1 MSDYGHDWSYED
13 IFNGRKGNEKLNVKW
28 VKRNII
34 TPYSMEQY
42 NSGNLK
48 YFSLF
53 KSSKDF
59 RNYLINLFDSILNN
73 TYNFNLTSDDYMR
86 EWQINLDLEDNSI
99 ENIGRIEDAKQKYMD
114 IIETIKDINIQAKWN
129 FNLIEL
135 EPLQYTIY
143 NLRNFYDW
151 HIDSHIKPYDNGL
164 IRKLSFTICL
174 NDDELENNN
183 YTGGD
188 FEICLPHPYHNK
200 NKYFRFRK
208 VFKQGTIIVFPSH
221 IWHKVHPVTSGT
233 RKVLVGWVVGKS
245 FE

>member
-1 MSDYGHDWSYED
+1 M
-13 IFNGRKGNEKLNVKW
+13 FLNTVHYIKEEAIS
-28 VKRNII
+28 K
-34 TPYSMEQY
+34 
-42 NSGNLK
+42 
-48 YFSLF
+48 SLC
-53 KSSKDF
+53 
-59 RNYLINLFDSILNN
+59 
-73 TYNFNLTSDDYMR
+73 
-86 EWQINLDLEDNSI
+86 
-99 ENIGRIEDAKQKYMD
+99 ENIMKTAYQRRLELAKVADGNQVNRKSYITWYDDKELSTKIFD
-114 IIETIKDINIQAKWN
+114 IIKDINIKTKWN
-129 FNLIEL
+129 FNLTEV

-151 HIDSHIKPYDNGL
+151 HIDSHTKPYKNGL

-174 NDDELENNN
+174 NDNELENNN

-221 IWHKVHPVTSGT
+221 IWHKVHPITSGT

>member
-1 MSDYGHDWSYED
+1 MFLDPVHFIKEEAFSKS
-13 IFNGRKGNEKLNVKW
+13 FCEK
-28 VKRNII
+28 I
-34 TPYSMEQY
+34 M
-42 NSGNLK
+42 
-48 YFSLF
+48 
-53 KSSKDF
+53 
-59 RNYLINLFDSILNN
+59 
-73 TYNFNLTSDDYMR
+73 
-86 EWQINLDLEDNSI
+86 
-99 ENIGRIEDAKQKYMD
+99 NIGYQKKLELAKIQDGNQVNRKSHVTFIQD
-114 IIETIKDINIQAKWN
+114 KDIESEVTKVVNEANVTTKWN
-129 FNLIEL
+129 FLLREF

-143 NLRNFYDW
+143 NVRDHYDW
-151 HIDSHIKPYDNGL
+151 HIDSHTKPYKNGL

-174 NDDELENNN
+174 NDNELENNN

-221 IWHKVHPVTSGT
+221 IWHKVHPITSGT

>member
-1 MSDYGHDWSYED
+1 M
-13 IFNGRKGNEKLNVKW
+13 FLNTVHY
-28 VKRNII
+28 IQ
-34 TPYSMEQY
+34 EQAI
-42 NSGNLK
+42 SK
-48 YFSLF
+48 SLC
-53 KSSKDF
+53 
-59 RNYLINLFDSILNN
+59 
-73 TYNFNLTSDDYMR
+73 
-86 EWQINLDLEDNSI
+86 
-99 ENIGRIEDAKQKYMD
+99 ENIMKTAYQRRLELAKVADGNQVNRKSYITWYDDKELSTKIFD
-114 IIETIKDINIQAKWN
+114 IIKDINIKTKWN
-129 FNLIEL
+129 FNLTEL

-151 HIDSHIKPYDNGL
+151 HIDSHTKPYKNGL

-174 NDDELENNN
+174 NDNELENNN

-221 IWHKVHPVTSGT
+221 IWHKVHPITSGT

>member
-1 MSDYGHDWSYED
+1 M
-13 IFNGRKGNEKLNVKW
+13 FLNTVHYIQEEAISK
-28 VKRNII
+28 
-34 TPYSMEQY
+34 
-42 NSGNLK
+42 
-48 YFSLF
+48 SLC
-53 KSSKDF
+53 
-59 RNYLINLFDSILNN
+59 
-73 TYNFNLTSDDYMR
+73 
-86 EWQINLDLEDNSI
+86 
-99 ENIGRIEDAKQKYMD
+99 ENIMKTAYQKRLELAKVADGNQVNRKSYITWYDDKELSTKIFD
-114 IIETIKDINIQAKWN
+114 IIKDINIKTKWN
-129 FNLIEL
+129 FNLTEL

-151 HIDSHIKPYDNGL
+151 HIDSHTKPYKNGL

-174 NDDELENNN
+174 NDNELENNN

-200 NKYFRFRK
+200 NKYFRFKK

-221 IWHKVHPVTSGT
+221 IWHKVHPITSGT

>member
-1 MSDYGHDWSYED
+1 MFLNTIHFIKEKAISKSLCEDIMKKANQRRLELAKIADGNQVNRKSYITWYED
-13 IFNGRKGNEKLNVKW
+13 KELSTNIF
-28 VKRNII
+28 
-34 TPYSMEQY
+34 
-42 NSGNLK
+42 
-48 YFSLF
+48 
-53 KSSKDF
+53 
-59 RNYLINLFDSILNN
+59 
-73 TYNFNLTSDDYMR
+73 
-86 EWQINLDLEDNSI
+86 
-99 ENIGRIEDAKQKYMD
+99 
-114 IIETIKDINIQAKWN
+114 ETIKDINIKAKWN

>member
-1 MSDYGHDWSYED
+1 MFLNTVHYIQEEAISKSLCENIMKTAYQRRLELAKVAD
-13 IFNGRKGNEKLNVKW
+13 GNQV
-28 VKRNII
+28 
-34 TPYSMEQY
+34 
-42 NSGNLK
+42 NLK
-48 YFSLF
+48 SYITWYDDKELST
-53 KSSKDF
+53 K
-59 RNYLINLFDSILNN
+59 IFDI
-73 TYNFNLTSDDYMR
+73 
-86 EWQINLDLEDNSI
+86 
-99 ENIGRIEDAKQKYMD
+99 
-114 IIETIKDINIQAKWN
+114 IKDINIKTKWN
-129 FNLIEL
+129 FNLTEL

-151 HIDSHIKPYDNGL
+151 HIDSHTKPYKNGL

-174 NDDELENNN
+174 NDNELENNN

-221 IWHKVHPVTSGT
+221 IWHKVHPITSGT

>member
-1 MSDYGHDWSYED
+1 M
-13 IFNGRKGNEKLNVKW
+13 FLNTVHYIQEEAISK
-28 VKRNII
+28 
-34 TPYSMEQY
+34 
-42 NSGNLK
+42 
-48 YFSLF
+48 SLC
-53 KSSKDF
+53 
-59 RNYLINLFDSILNN
+59 
-73 TYNFNLTSDDYMR
+73 
-86 EWQINLDLEDNSI
+86 
-99 ENIGRIEDAKQKYMD
+99 ENIMKTAYKRRLELAKVADGNQVNRKSYITWYDDKELSTKIFD
-114 IIETIKDINIQAKWN
+114 IIKDINIKTKWN
-129 FNLIEL
+129 FNLTEL

-151 HIDSHIKPYDNGL
+151 HIDSHTKPYKNGL

-174 NDDELENNN
+174 NDNELENNN

-221 IWHKVHPVTSGT
+221 IWHKVHPITSGT

>member
-1 MSDYGHDWSYED
+1 M
-13 IFNGRKGNEKLNVKW
+13 FLNTVHYIQEEAISK
-28 VKRNII
+28 
-34 TPYSMEQY
+34 
-42 NSGNLK
+42 
-48 YFSLF
+48 SLC
-53 KSSKDF
+53 
-59 RNYLINLFDSILNN
+59 
-73 TYNFNLTSDDYMR
+73 
-86 EWQINLDLEDNSI
+86 
-99 ENIGRIEDAKQKYMD
+99 ENIMKTAYQRRLELAKIADGNQVNRKSYITWYDDKELSTKIFD
-114 IIETIKDINIQAKWN
+114 IIKDINIKTKWN
-129 FNLIEL
+129 FNLTEL

-151 HIDSHIKPYDNGL
+151 HIDSHTKPYKNGL

-174 NDDELENNN
+174 NDNELENNN

-221 IWHKVHPVTSGT
+221 IWHKVHPITSGT

>member
-1 MSDYGHDWSYED
+1 M
-13 IFNGRKGNEKLNVKW
+13 FLNTVHYIQEEAISK
-28 VKRNII
+28 
-34 TPYSMEQY
+34 
-42 NSGNLK
+42 
-48 YFSLF
+48 SLC
-53 KSSKDF
+53 
-59 RNYLINLFDSILNN
+59 
-73 TYNFNLTSDDYMR
+73 
-86 EWQINLDLEDNSI
+86 
-99 ENIGRIEDAKQKYMD
+99 ENIMKTAYQKRLELAKVADGNQVNRKSYITWYDDKELSTKIFD
-114 IIETIKDINIQAKWN
+114 IIKDINIKTKWN
-129 FNLIEL
+129 FNLTEL

-151 HIDSHIKPYDNGL
+151 HIDSHTKPYKNGL

-174 NDDELENNN
+174 NDNEIENNN

-221 IWHKVHPVTSGT
+221 IWHKVHPITSGT

>member
-1 MSDYGHDWSYED
+1 M
-13 IFNGRKGNEKLNVKW
+13 FLNTVHYIQEEAISK
-28 VKRNII
+28 
-34 TPYSMEQY
+34 
-42 NSGNLK
+42 
-48 YFSLF
+48 SLC
-53 KSSKDF
+53 
-59 RNYLINLFDSILNN
+59 
-73 TYNFNLTSDDYMR
+73 
-86 EWQINLDLEDNSI
+86 
-99 ENIGRIEDAKQKYMD
+99 ENIMRTAYQRRLELAKVADGNQVNRKSYITWYNDKELSTKIFD
-114 IIETIKDINIQAKWN
+114 IIKDINIKTKWN
-129 FNLIEL
+129 FNLTEL

-151 HIDSHIKPYDNGL
+151 HIDSHTKPYKNGL

-174 NDDELENNN
+174 NDNELENNN

-221 IWHKVHPVTSGT
+221 IWHKVHPITSGT

>member
-1 MSDYGHDWSYED
+1 M
-13 IFNGRKGNEKLNVKW
+13 FLNTVHYIQEEAISK
-28 VKRNII
+28 
-34 TPYSMEQY
+34 
-42 NSGNLK
+42 
-48 YFSLF
+48 SLC
-53 KSSKDF
+53 
-59 RNYLINLFDSILNN
+59 
-73 TYNFNLTSDDYMR
+73 
-86 EWQINLDLEDNSI
+86 
-99 ENIGRIEDAKQKYMD
+99 ENIMKTAYQRRLELAKVADGNQVNRKSYITWYDDKELSTKIFD
-114 IIETIKDINIQAKWN
+114 IIKDINIKTKWN
-129 FNLIEL
+129 FNLTEL

-151 HIDSHIKPYDNGL
+151 HIDSHTKPYKNGL

-174 NDDELENNN
+174 NDNELENNN

-221 IWHKVHPVTSGT
+221 IWHKVHPITSGT

>member
-1 MSDYGHDWSYED
+1 M
-13 IFNGRKGNEKLNVKW
+13 FLNTVHYIKEEAIS
-28 VKRNII
+28 K
-34 TPYSMEQY
+34 
-42 NSGNLK
+42 
-48 YFSLF
+48 SLC
-53 KSSKDF
+53 
-59 RNYLINLFDSILNN
+59 
-73 TYNFNLTSDDYMR
+73 
-86 EWQINLDLEDNSI
+86 
-99 ENIGRIEDAKQKYMD
+99 ENIMKTAYQRRLELAKVADGNQVNRKSYITWYDDKELSTKIFD
-114 IIETIKDINIQAKWN
+114 IIKDINIKTKWN
-129 FNLIEL
+129 FNLTEL

-151 HIDSHIKPYDNGL
+151 HIDSHTKPYKNGL

-174 NDDELENNN
+174 NDNELENNN

-221 IWHKVHPVTSGT
+221 IWHKVHPITSGT